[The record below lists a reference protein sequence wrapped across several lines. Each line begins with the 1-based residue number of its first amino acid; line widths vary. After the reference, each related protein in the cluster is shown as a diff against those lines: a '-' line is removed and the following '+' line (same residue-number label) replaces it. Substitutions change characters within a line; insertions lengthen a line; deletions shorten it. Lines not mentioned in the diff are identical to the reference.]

1 MFLRLRRDTPSSR
14 GQALVETALVLPIL
28 ALILVMAVDFG
39 RVFFGWVALQ
49 SAARVGAEYAGQ
61 WSSAWEGTA
70 QNAQEKKDRYVELV
84 EADMRAINCALAG
97 GTPPDPEF
105 VDGPDTA
112 SPDGIYDDGDY
123 AVVELECSFDLFTP
137 IAEAMFGGTV
147 ATIAHEEFPI
157 HREIIQAVPEP
168 PELPP
173 PCPAG
178 QAEVPDMVGESQ
190 TMGIARDL
198 WVAAGFLE
206 SKFDPPLGVVS
217 TGPSGGRNVNKI
229 TTNQSLLKNECAVL
243 ATAIVDMTF
252 AP

>member
-1 MFLRLRRDTPSSR
+1 MFLRFRRDTPSSR

-28 ALILVMAVDFG
+28 ALVLVMAIDFG

-70 QNAQEKKDRYVELV
+70 QNPQDKKDRYVELI

-97 GTPPDPEF
+97 GSPPDPEF
-105 VDGPDTA
+105 VDGPDTL
-112 SPDGIYDDGDY
+112 SPDGVFDDGDY

-137 IAEAMFGGTV
+137 IAEAMFGGEV
-147 ATIAHEEFPI
+147 DTIAHEEFPI

-173 PCPAG
+173 PCDAG

-190 TMGIARDL
+190 TMAIARDL

-206 SKFDPPLGVVS
+206 SKFDPPNGVVT
-217 TGPSGGRNVNKI
+217 TGPPAGRNANKI
-229 TTNQSLLKNECAVL
+229 TTGQSLLKNECAVL
-243 ATAIVDMTF
+243 ATAVVDMTY